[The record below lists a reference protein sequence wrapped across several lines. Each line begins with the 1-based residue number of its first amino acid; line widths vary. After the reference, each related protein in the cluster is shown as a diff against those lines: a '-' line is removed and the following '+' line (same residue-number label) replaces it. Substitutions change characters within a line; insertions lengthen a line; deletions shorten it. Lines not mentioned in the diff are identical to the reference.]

1 MTYQPTINSKQIL
14 ELLYNKYSDPEWASA
29 DEIVTPSGGRID
41 FWTIHCWGGAG
52 HTIAFEIKTSKADFR
67 NEIKRPEK
75 RTWCEKSAR
84 ECYFIAPCGVI
95 PVEELPECWGLM
107 EVNAS
112 MQIRIKVAAVQRV
125 LDAVPCEF
133 LCYAM
138 RRVSGKKQPVSSNF
152 ISCLGQT
159 VTPDNLENF
168 IMVAGKD
175 VVEKIKKTAREEAI
189 VEYENSN
196 TYASYYKELVRELA
210 QIKALNY
217 SPIPPKP
224 EDIVAYIQNIKDT
237 YTAEY
242 KELHIKELSECLDA
256 MRDSLRDLS
265 DLRDKLNRING
276 ENEFGGPVGRERI
289 KSGYRY
295 ETDFLNVERL

>member
-14 ELLYNKYSDPEWASA
+14 ELLYNKYSDPEYVSA

-41 FWTIHCWGGAG
+41 FWTIHCWGQTG

-67 NEIKRPEK
+67 TELKHPEK
-75 RTWCEKSAR
+75 RIWCEKSANQ
-84 ECYFIAPCGVI
+84 CNFIAPSGVI
-95 PVEELPECWGLM
+95 PTEELPEGWGLI
-107 EVNAS
+107 EVTS
-112 MQIRIKVAAVQRV
+112 GMQLRVKVAAMQRA
-125 LDAVPCEF
+125 LDAIPSAF
-133 LCYAM
+133 LRYAM
-138 RRVSGKKQPVSSNF
+138 RRVAGKKQPVSQNF

-168 IMVAGKD
+168 IMEAGKD
-175 VVEKIKKTAREEAI
+175 VVEKIKKAAREEAI

-224 EDIVAYIQNIKDT
+224 QDIIAYIQNIKDT

-242 KELHIKELSECLDA
+242 KELHIKELSECLDS
-256 MRDSLRDLS
+256 MRDGLRDLS